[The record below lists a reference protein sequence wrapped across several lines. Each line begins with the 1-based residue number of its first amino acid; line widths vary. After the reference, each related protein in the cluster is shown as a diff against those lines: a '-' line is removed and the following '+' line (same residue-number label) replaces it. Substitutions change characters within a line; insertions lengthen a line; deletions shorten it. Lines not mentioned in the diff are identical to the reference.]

1 MNKAVAFEPLATL
14 TTSIWSS
21 DKMKNEWKWSDRSME
36 AVIQRFVDLNSKG
49 LDFLGI
55 SAKLITDG
63 LKPALQLTTSKYVGT
78 VPIKSPMNGKYEGD
92 LSVRGRF
99 GEDAAELI
107 PLLGDHVRIEY
118 NDKLRLSK
126 PSAINP
132 PIYIEC
138 CKYIDAFI
146 EAQRYRWRKF
156 NNVVLTQQQSSSA
169 TLWKEYATRVAK
181 DPSQFC
187 IFKNKCN
194 VLSTNHKEWR
204 QLTYILTLAM
214 KELLSHNVPIRTR
227 VSYSDRIQYLNTL
240 TRELPIEQTNDIQI
254 HMSDPVIIKKIKKI
268 GIAILNSK
276 SNQQIAW
283 RMDYAEFFERFV
295 QYLFSN
301 VAKRKNATT
310 YENAHY
316 HVTATKL
323 PSWGLS
329 YLEPDLLIRKDETE
343 YVVDAKYKSHLYNF
357 DNESE
362 DLKDTFRHDL
372 HQVLAYSAF
381 NSMKNKKVV
390 LAYPFS
396 DFALHKMQIRSNI
409 SSTTIDVYLVGIP
422 IERRKID
429 LTETEIERL
438 MMI

>member
-36 AVIQRFVDLNSKG
+36 TVIQRFVDLNSKS

-63 LKPALQLTTSKYVGT
+63 QKPALQLTTSKYVGT

-118 NDKLRLSK
+118 DDKLRLNK
-126 PSAINP
+126 PSVINP

-138 CKYIDAFI
+138 CKYIDTFI
-146 EAQRYRWRKF
+146 EAQRYKWRKF
-156 NNVVLTQQQSSSA
+156 NNVVLTQHQPSSA
-169 TLWKEYATRVAK
+169 TLWKEYAVRVAK
-181 DPSQFC
+181 DPLQFS

-194 VLSTNHKEWR
+194 VLSTNHREWR
-204 QLTYILTLAM
+204 QLTYILTLAI
-214 KELLSHNVPIRTR
+214 KELQSHNVPIRTR
-227 VSYSDRIQYLNTL
+227 VSYSNRIQHLTTL
-240 TRELPIEQTNDIQI
+240 IRQLPIERTNGIQV
-254 HMSDPVIIKKIKKI
+254 HMSDPMIIKKLKNI

-283 RMDYAEFFERFV
+283 RMDYAEFFKRFV

-301 VAKRKNATT
+301 VAVRKNAII
-310 YENAHY
+310 YNNAHY
-316 HVTATKL
+316 HVTARKL

-329 YLEPDLLIRKDETE
+329 YLEPDLLIRRDETE

-357 DNESE
+357 DNDSE

-396 DFALHKMQIRSNI
+396 DFALHNMQISDNI
-409 SSTTIDVYLVGIP
+409 SSSTIDVYLVGIP
-422 IERRKID
+422 IERNKID
-429 LTETEIERL
+429 LTEMGIEKL
-438 MMI
+438 IMF